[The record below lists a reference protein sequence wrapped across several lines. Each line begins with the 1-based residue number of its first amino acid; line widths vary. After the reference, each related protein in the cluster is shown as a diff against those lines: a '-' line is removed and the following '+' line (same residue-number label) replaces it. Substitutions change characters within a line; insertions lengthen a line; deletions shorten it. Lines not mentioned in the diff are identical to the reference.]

1 MEKFFE
7 EVKSQLRDLVQAV
20 QVIATQAQQLSKGY
34 LGTATELMD
43 NTDIK
48 SFLKIRDTKLGEL
61 KAQLPIYSLD
71 GKDFYFK
78 EEVIA
83 HIKANPKNRK

>member
-7 EVKSQLRDLVQAV
+7 EVKSELRALVQAV
-20 QVIATQAQQLSKGY
+20 QVIASQAQQLSQNYGS
-34 LGTATELMD
+34 AAAELMD
-43 NTDIK
+43 NTDMK

-61 KAQLPIYSLD
+61 KAHLPTYNLD

-78 EEVIA
+78 NEIMA
-83 HIKANPKNRK
+83 HIKANPKKRK

>member
-20 QVIATQAQQLSKGY
+20 QVIAVQAQQLSQSY
-34 LGTATELMD
+34 LGTAAELMD
-43 NTDIK
+43 NTDMK

-61 KAQLPIYSLD
+61 KTQLPIYSLD

-78 EEVIA
+78 DEIIA
-83 HIKANPKNRK
+83 YIKANPKKKK

>member
-20 QVIATQAQQLSKGY
+20 QVIAVQAQQLSQSY
-34 LGTATELMD
+34 LGTAADLMD
-43 NTDIK
+43 NTDMK

-61 KAQLPIYSLD
+61 KTQLPIYSLD

-78 EEVIA
+78 DEIIA
-83 HIKANPKNRK
+83 YIKANPKKKK